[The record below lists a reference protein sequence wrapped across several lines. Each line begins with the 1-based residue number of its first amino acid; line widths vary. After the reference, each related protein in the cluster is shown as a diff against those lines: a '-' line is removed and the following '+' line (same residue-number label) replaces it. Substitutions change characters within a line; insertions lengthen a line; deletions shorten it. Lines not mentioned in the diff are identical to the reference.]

1 MWFFVTAPGRFRA
14 KLYLHPK
21 EPYFGFRAENL
32 KTSKF
37 PRISW
42 RMSAFLNQMDCR
54 RFIGTLV
61 RGIGKLHRTCVK
73 KTYKIKPTEKNL
85 VQIAAPVMIRY
96 VRKRIQAAND
106 NDSAQ

>member
-21 EPYFGFRAENL
+21 EPYFGLRAENL

-42 RMSAFLNQMDCR
+42 RVSAFLNHTDCR
-54 RFIGTLV
+54 QFLGGLLRLLGNIQRKHT
-61 RGIGKLHRTCVK
+61 K
-73 KTYKIKPTEKNL
+73 KTYKFKKEKNL
-85 VQIAAPVMIRY
+85 VQLTAPIVIRC
-96 VRKRIQAAND
+96 VRKRIRAAKN
-106 NDSAQ
+106 NESTQ